1 MLLKPVTFFG
11 GKGGVGKTTL
21 AAAAAWK
28 AAQQHSTLLVSTDPA
43 HNLGHL
49 WDVSLGDTPTAV
61 ADRLDIVEIDPA
73 EVTERHLAEVQRTMH
88 KMMPERLHSQVNR
101 HLDLARQSP
110 GTHESALLERMADL
124 VDTDYERIIFD
135 TAPSGHTARL
145 VELPEIMQAWTDG
158 LLERRDRSDRFSSL
172 VRGLGGEAGSD
183 QVDKRN
189 QEIRSILWRRRERFV
204 RLRATLQQNSEFYLV
219 LTPERLPVLETTE
232 FYHQLQDSGMT
243 VGGVIV
249 NRRSP
254 QGQGSFMEARRR
266 VEDAALSGLELPV
279 PTVEVP
285 LLPADVGPEQL
296 GFIAELL

>member
-28 AAQQHSTLLVSTDPA
+28 AAQRYSTLLVSTDPA

-49 WDVSLGDTPTAV
+49 WDVSLNDAPKAV
-61 ADRLDIVEIDPA
+61 ADRLDVVEIDPG
-73 EVTERHLAEVQRTMH
+73 EVTEKHLTEVRSTMQ
-88 KMMPERLHSQVNR
+88 KMMPQRLHSQVDH

-124 VDTDYERIIFD
+124 VDSGYERIIFD

-158 LLERRDRSDRFSSL
+158 LLERRDRSDRFTSL
-172 VRGLGGEAGSD
+172 VRGLGGD
-183 QVDKRN
+183 TDKVDKRN

-204 RLRATLQQNSEFYLV
+204 RLRETLQQDSEFYLV
-219 LTPERLPVLETTE
+219 LTPERLPVLETKQ
-232 FYHQLQDSGMT
+232 FYSQLRNSGMT
-243 VGGVIV
+243 IGGVIV

-254 QGQGSFMEARRR
+254 KGQGSFMDARRR
-266 VEDAALSGLELPV
+266 VEDEALKSLGL